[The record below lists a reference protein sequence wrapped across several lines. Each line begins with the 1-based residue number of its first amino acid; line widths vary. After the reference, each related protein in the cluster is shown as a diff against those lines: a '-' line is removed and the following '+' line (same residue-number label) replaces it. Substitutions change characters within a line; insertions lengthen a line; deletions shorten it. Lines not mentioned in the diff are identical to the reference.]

1 VTPAQEDTISYAFT
15 EYIDTT
21 IDQLVTT
28 GLTEEQALD
37 TVFTVA
43 TTLAEGEVLPEFPD
57 DTAPII
63 DSAHWLLKA
72 VDVGFIDFC
81 VEVVSERG

>member
-1 VTPAQEDTISYAFT
+1 MTPAQEDTITYAFT

-21 IDQLVTT
+21 IDHLTSA

-43 TTLAEGEVLPEFPD
+43 TVLAEAEVMPEFPD
-57 DTAPII
+57 DHAPTV
-63 DSAHWLLKA
+63 DSGHWLLKA
-72 VDVGFIDFC
+72 AEIGFTDFC
-81 VEVVSERG
+81 VEAVERG